1 MAPAGPGLMNT
12 VFETHGPLDA
22 PAVVLIHGL
31 GLTRAVW
38 DLTRPA
44 LTGYRVVTYDLLGH
58 GQTPTVPGP
67 TLADL
72 TRQLADLLDHLRL
85 PRATVVGFSLGGM
98 IARHFAQT
106 HPDRARAM
114 AVLHSP
120 HTRSAEAQ
128 AAIAARVVQARSAG
142 PAATVEAAL
151 VRWFTDDFRAANPR
165 VMDLVRSWVMGNN
178 PATYP
183 DYYAILVGGVAEVV
197 APQPPLTL
205 PALVITGDQD
215 HGNSPEMSHAIAA
228 DIPGAQTLIL
238 PGLRHMALMEAP
250 AAVNTP
256 LRAFLDA
263 LPRP

>member
-1 MAPAGPGLMNT
+1 MMRSPDGTA
-12 VFETHGPLDA
+12 FDIHGPVDA
-22 PAVVLIHGL
+22 PVVVLVHGL

-38 DLTRPA
+38 DLTQPA
-44 LTGYRVVTYDLLGH
+44 LVQRYRVVSYDILGH
-58 GQTPTVPGP
+58 GQTPSVAAP
-67 TLADL
+67 TLSHL
-72 TRQLADLLDHLRL
+72 TRQLADLLDYLRL
-85 PRATVVGFSLGGM
+85 PRATIVGFSLGGM

-106 HPDRARAM
+106 HPDRATALGI
-114 AVLHSP
+114 LHSP
-120 HTRSAEAQ
+120 HTRTAEAQ
-128 AAIAARVVQARSAG
+128 AAIAARVVQARSSG

-165 VMDLVRSWVMGNN
+165 VMDLVRSWVLGNN

-183 DYYAILVGGVAEVV
+183 DYYAILVEGVAGVV

-205 PALVITGDQD
+205 PTLVITGDQD
-215 HGNSPEMSHAIAA
+215 YGNGPEMTQAIAA

-238 PGLRHMALMEAP
+238 PGLRHMALMEDP
-250 AAVNTP
+250 AAINTP